1 MNEGLQNKK
10 KLEIFL
16 DEPQITGAKI
26 KVIGVGGGGGNAVN
40 RMIDAGIKNV
50 EFIVANTDVQ
60 ALNDSQAPIK
70 IQLGSR
76 LTRGLG
82 AGADPGIGRE
92 AAIEDTEKIMDV
104 LEDSD
109 MVFVTTGLGGG
120 TGTGAAPV
128 IAALAIEMGA
138 LTVAVVTKP
147 FSVEGKKR
155 MEQSEKG
162 LAELRGCVDTIITIP
177 NSKLKEVEESITI
190 KEAFQRADD
199 ILLQAVQGISDLI
212 TIPGIINLDFADV
225 KSVMKGMGVALMG
238 IGQAKGE
245 GAAVA
250 AMKAA
255 IDSKLLEENSI
266 RGAKGALIN
275 ITGSENTP
283 LNEIEDAIALV
294 HDEAHEDANIIFGTV
309 YNENEEDEVKITVIA
324 TGFEHQVATNTVEGG
339 GQLKTHAFGNDSG
352 VGSANSKGGLG
363 TAHATIRASEPA
375 NENSAEDL
383 NVPTFIR
390 RQAD

>member
-1 MNEGLQNKK
+1 MNTDGLNIANRKF
-10 KLEIFL
+10 EIFL
-16 DEPQITGAKI
+16 DDPPITGAKI

-40 RMIDAGIKNV
+40 RMIDAGVQNV
-50 EFIVANTDVQ
+50 EFIVANTDLQ
-60 ALNDSQAPIK
+60 ALNDSKAPIK

-82 AGADPGIGRE
+82 AGADPTIGRE

-147 FSVEGKKR
+147 FGVEGKKR
-155 MEQSEKG
+155 MSQAEEG

-177 NSKLKEVEESITI
+177 NSRLKEVEEQITV
-190 KEAFQRADD
+190 KQAFQRADD
-199 ILLQAVQGISDLI
+199 VLLQAVKGISDLI
-212 TIPGIINLDFADV
+212 TVPGIINLDFADV
-225 KSVMKGMGVALMG
+225 KSIMKGMGVALMG
-238 IGQAKGE
+238 IGHGKGE
-245 GAAVA
+245 GAAIQ

-266 RGAKGALIN
+266 KGAKGALIN
-275 ITGSENTP
+275 ITGSENMP
-283 LNEIEDAIALV
+283 LNEIEAAIALV

-309 YNENEEDEVKITVIA
+309 YSENDDDDEVKITVIA
-324 TGFEHQVATNTVEGG
+324 TGFENSVRSVELPSPVKSEVRAV
-339 GQLKTHAFGNDSG
+339 GQTFPPQPGLK
-352 VGSANSKGGLG
+352 SKE
-363 TAHATIRASEPA
+363 EPA
-375 NENSAEDL
+375 KEDL
-383 NVPTFIR
+383 DVPTFIR

>member
-1 MNEGLQNKK
+1 MNTDGLNIANRKF
-10 KLEIFL
+10 EIFL
-16 DEPQITGAKI
+16 DDPPITGAKI

-40 RMIDAGIKNV
+40 RMIDAGVQNV
-50 EFIVANTDVQ
+50 EFIVANTDLQ
-60 ALNDSQAPIK
+60 ALNDSKAPIK

-82 AGADPGIGRE
+82 AGADPTIGRE

-147 FSVEGKKR
+147 FGVEGKKR
-155 MEQSEKG
+155 MSQAEEG

-177 NSKLKEVEESITI
+177 NSRLKEVEEQVTI
-190 KEAFQRADD
+190 KQAFQRADD
-199 ILLQAVQGISDLI
+199 VLLQAVKGISDLI
-212 TIPGIINLDFADV
+212 TVPGIINLDFADV
-225 KSVMKGMGVALMG
+225 KSIMKGMGVALMG
-238 IGQAKGE
+238 IGHGKGE
-245 GAAVA
+245 GAAIQ
-250 AMKAA
+250 AMKSA

-266 RGAKGALIN
+266 KGAKGALIN
-275 ITGSENTP
+275 ITGSENMP
-283 LNEIEDAIALV
+283 LNEIEQAIALV
-294 HDEAHEDANIIFGTV
+294 HDEAHEEANIIFGTV
-309 YNENEEDEVKITVIA
+309 YSADDNDEVKITVIA
-324 TGFEHQVATNTVEGG
+324 TGFEHSVKSVELPSPVKTEVRAV
-339 GQLKTHAFGNDSG
+339 GQSFPPQPGLKPKD
-352 VGSANSKGGLG
+352 
-363 TAHATIRASEPA
+363 EPVK
-375 NENSAEDL
+375 EDL
-383 NVPTFIR
+383 DVPTFIR

>member
-1 MNEGLQNKK
+1 MTTDGLHNSNR
-10 KLEIFL
+10 KLELFL
-16 DEPQITGAKI
+16 DDPPVTGAKI

-40 RMIDAGIKNV
+40 RMIEAGIQNV
-50 EFIVANTDVQ
+50 EFIVANTDLQ
-60 ALNDSQAPIK
+60 ALNDSKAPIK

-82 AGADPGIGRE
+82 AGADPTIGRE

-128 IAALAIEMGA
+128 IAALAIELGA

-147 FSVEGKKR
+147 FGVEGKKR
-155 MEQSEKG
+155 MQQAEEG

-177 NSKLKEVEESITI
+177 NSRLKEVEERITI
-190 KEAFQRADD
+190 KQAFQRADD
-199 ILLQAVQGISDLI
+199 VLLQAVQGISDLI

-225 KSVMKGMGVALMG
+225 KSIMKGMGVALMG
-238 IGQAKGE
+238 IGRAKGE
-245 GAAVA
+245 GAAIE

-266 RGAKGALIN
+266 KGARGALIN
-275 ITGSENTP
+275 ITGSESMP
-283 LNEIEDAIALV
+283 LNEIEEAIALV
-294 HDEAHEDANIIFGTV
+294 HDEADEDANIIFGTV
-309 YNENEEDEVKITVIA
+309 YSESDHDEVKITVIA
-324 TGFEHQVATNTVEGG
+324 TGFEHQVRSVELPSPVKKEVRAV
-339 GQLKTHAFGNDSG
+339 GQTFPPQPGMKP
-352 VGSANSKGGLG
+352 
-363 TAHATIRASEPA
+363 REEPKK
-375 NENSAEDL
+375 EDL
-383 NVPTFIR
+383 DVPTFIR

>member
-1 MNEGLQNKK
+1 MNTDGLNIANRKF
-10 KLEIFL
+10 EIFL
-16 DEPQITGAKI
+16 DDPPITGAKI

-40 RMIDAGIKNV
+40 RMIDAGVQNV
-50 EFIVANTDVQ
+50 EFIVANTDLQ
-60 ALNDSQAPIK
+60 ALNDSKAPIK

-82 AGADPGIGRE
+82 AGADPTIGRE

-147 FSVEGKKR
+147 FGVEGKKR
-155 MEQSEKG
+155 MNQAEEG

-177 NSKLKEVEESITI
+177 NSRLKEVEEQITI
-190 KEAFQRADD
+190 KQAFQRADD
-199 ILLQAVQGISDLI
+199 VLLQAVKGISDLI
-212 TIPGIINLDFADV
+212 TVPGIINLDFADV
-225 KSVMKGMGVALMG
+225 KSIMKGMGVALMG
-238 IGQAKGE
+238 IGHGKGE
-245 GAAVA
+245 GAAIQ

-266 RGAKGALIN
+266 KGAKGALIN
-275 ITGSENTP
+275 ITGSENMP
-283 LNEIEDAIALV
+283 LNEIEQAIALV

-309 YNENEEDEVKITVIA
+309 YSENDDDDEVKITVIA
-324 TGFEHQVATNTVEGG
+324 TGFENSVRSVELPSPVKSEVRAV
-339 GQLKTHAFGNDSG
+339 GQTFPPQPGLKP
-352 VGSANSKGGLG
+352 KE
-363 TAHATIRASEPA
+363 EPA
-375 NENSAEDL
+375 KEDL
-383 NVPTFIR
+383 DVPTFIR